1 MAIISNKWWLDGSQK
16 PIRMNASCRV
26 GTGIGL
32 ASPSCE
38 S

>member
-1 MAIISNKWWLDGSQK
+1 MDIISNKWRLDGSQK
-16 PIRMNASCRV
+16 PIRRNASYRV

-32 ASPSCE
+32 ASPACE